1 MNDDALR
8 AAYRELLE
16 APREGRGGCPP
27 PETLEALAARRGP
40 EAARLAT
47 LNHAMACRECRREL
61 DLLRAIEHARRAP
74 VWTGR
79 TFALAATL
87 MLAVGAV
94 LVWRSLRPDA
104 PGALRGGGNQVSLVS
119 PAEGARVSA
128 PPPLRL
134 VWRAVANAAGYRV
147 EVLDVTGA
155 VVATGAGP
163 DTTLELPAGALVPAD
178 SAYRWRV
185 IAELQG
191 GGTVPSGFR
200 RLTLTSP

>member
-16 APREGRGGCPP
+16 APREGRSGCPP

-47 LNHAMACRECRREL
+47 LNHAMSCADCRREL
-61 DLLRAIEHARRAP
+61 ELLWAVARAAPPPARISPA
-74 VWTGR
+74 
-79 TFALAATL
+79 FALAAVL
-87 MLAVGAV
+87 MLSVGAV
-94 LVWRSLRPDA
+94 LLWQSLSAPGLDTLRGPDSGVALVEPAADARIPGTARFVWRSMTDA
-104 PGALRGGGNQVSLVS
+104 ESYRLEVSTASGELAGA
-119 PAEGARVSA
+119 
-128 PPPLRL
+128 
-134 VWRAVANAAGYRV
+134 W
-147 EVLDVTGA
+147 T
-155 VVATGAGP
+155 TT
-163 DTTLELPAGALVPAD
+163 DTIFTLPANRLAPAD

-185 IAELQG
+185 VAELRG